1 MNHSLKRQ
9 QSVLA
14 MMRLMIG
21 NMDRDPPNDEEIEI
35 MKTVVEL
42 ISDLHAALD
51 RHQPKLLTASV
62 ATVQLLE
69 DLLCE
74 YKEEMP
80 QIVTAVTC
88 KLSHHGA
95 QHING
100 TEDEIIE
107 SMPLG
112 TIH

>member
-1 MNHSLKRQ
+1 MSHSVKRQ

-21 NMDRDPPNDEEIEI
+21 NLDQDPPNDEERQII
-35 MKTVVEL
+35 NTIIEL
-42 ISDLHAALD
+42 ISDLHTVLD

-62 ATVQLLE
+62 ATIQLLE

-88 KLSHHGA
+88 KLSHHGS
-95 QHING
+95 QHINWNKN
-100 TEDEIIE
+100 EEIE
-107 SMPLG
+107 LMPLG